1 MANIRRGF
9 APGPVGGPPDAA
21 LANAGRIASRSGSA
35 ITIPE
40 PRRNCRRESA
50 LRVEMDGPTAGVGRG
65 DGFIEAAPGALYLL
79 RKRGL
84 WTTS

>member
-21 LANAGRIASRSGSA
+21 LANAGRIESRSGSA

-40 PRRNCRRESA
+40 PRRNRRRDSA
-50 LRVEMDGPTAGVGRG
+50 FRVEMDGPTAGVGRS
-65 DGFIEAAPGALYLL
+65 DGFMRLLPVRYLL

>member
-21 LANAGRIASRSGSA
+21 LANAGSIESRSGSA

-50 LRVEMDGPTAGVGRG
+50 LRVEMNGPTAGVGRS
-65 DGFIEAAPGALYLL
+65 DGFMRLLPVRYLL